1 MGKDLLMK
9 LPLQSENVEEEEYFF
24 YCIMKLPLH
33 PKHAEEQKNSSSTSV
48 KELQFVIQLVDCV
61 CLA

>member
-33 PKHAEEQKNSSSTSV
+33 PKHAEEEKKFFFYICQR
-48 KELQFVIQLVDCV
+48 IIV
-61 CLA
+61 CDSAS

>member
-33 PKHAEEQKNSSSTSV
+33 PQHAEEEK
-48 KELQFVIQLVDCV
+48 
-61 CLA
+61 